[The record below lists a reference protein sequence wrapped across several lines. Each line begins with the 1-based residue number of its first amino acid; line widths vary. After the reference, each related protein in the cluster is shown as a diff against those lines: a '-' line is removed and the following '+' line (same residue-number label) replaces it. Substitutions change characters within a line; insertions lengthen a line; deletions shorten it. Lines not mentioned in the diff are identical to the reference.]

1 VTTAKVE
8 ENLLTYS
15 QEFDNAAW
23 VKSQSS
29 ITANST
35 TAPDGTST
43 ADTLTDNS
51 AAGTYHYAYQVAS
64 FVYGTTYVLS
74 CYAKNNNGQYIGL
87 SAQNDVNSYAGA
99 TFDLV
104 NGTFNTN
111 QAGTGWF
118 ASASMTSVGNGWYRC
133 VVAITS
139 GITLSV
145 AIQIYRSNSSSGP
158 TGYGMVAYTGS
169 GQSVYI
175 WGAQLEQRS
184 SATAY
189 TATTTQAI
197 TNYIP
202 KLLTAGANQ
211 PRFDHNPTTGESLG
225 LLIEEQRT
233 NSVTNS
239 DMQAGWSIPNAGY
252 TYADKVIAPDG
263 SLISSINKNSTYQL
277 IRQGS
282 VFNPAVSATYTVSF
296 WAKAISGS
304 NPTVSFDLGDLTGS
318 GTAITTTWTRYSF
331 TQAVT
336 AGATPHSFLDITLPD
351 NVTIALWGVQVETG
365 ASMTSYIATTST
377 ATTRNADTWVIPNT
391 HFTKIYNFAE
401 FSIYLELARNYATA
415 IDSTIWQ
422 IGTGTGN
429 IQMYQYRNSGY
440 VYLYGARN
448 NHSTLEASISTTTTV
463 LSTAYAKIAGSFKTN
478 NFNLVINSVV
488 LGTDTT
494 GQIPTEVTEFI
505 GGNLPGYYKKIMI
518 YPILVTNAQ
527 LQALTS

>member
-1 VTTAKVE
+1 
-8 ENLLTYS
+8 
-15 QEFDNAAW
+15 
-23 VKSQSS
+23 
-29 ITANST
+29 
-35 TAPDGTST
+35 
-43 ADTLTDNS
+43 
-51 AAGTYHYAYQVAS
+51 
-64 FVYGTTYVLS
+64 
-74 CYAKNNNGQYIGL
+74 
-87 SAQNDVNSYAGA
+87 
-99 TFDLV
+99 
-104 NGTFNTN
+104 
-111 QAGTGWF
+111 
-118 ASASMTSVGNGWYRC
+118 
-133 VVAITS
+133 
-139 GITLSV
+139 
-145 AIQIYRSNSSSGP
+145 
-158 TGYGMVAYTGS
+158 
-169 GQSVYI
+169 
-175 WGAQLEQRS
+175 
-184 SATAY
+184 
-189 TATTTQAI
+189 
-197 TNYIP
+197 
-202 KLLTAGANQ
+202 
-211 PRFDHNPTTGESLG
+211 
-225 LLIEEQRT
+225 
-233 NSVTNS
+233 
-239 DMQAGWSIPNAGY
+239 MQAGWGIPNAGY

-304 NPTVSFDLGDLTGS
+304 NPTVSYDLGDLAGS